1 MKASEQRLNL
11 FPDVIFLGMMLLQNF
26 LILKK
31 ISGPLSKIELA
42 LVGRILM
49 KTNCLPGHKGQKGR
63 PSKKRRI

>member
-1 MKASEQRLNL
+1 MKPSEQRLNL

-49 KTNCLPGHKGQKGR
+49 KTN
-63 PSKKRRI
+63 